1 MSKNY
6 YIFRHG
12 ETFATRK
19 KRWYWNK
26 LYSATILEEGKPSVL
41 RLADYLKK
49 IATDY
54 NVSSPFLR
62 CRQTV
67 EIVSTITGKEFE
79 FDARIGEHT
88 FELPWTY
95 ENRVLSFT
103 NEMEN
108 SDKQNILICT
118 HGVIIQMLMRHFVKD
133 GITLKEHLAAPLPGV
148 LTIIKDGKLKEIDF
162 NKQS

>member
-1 MSKNY
+1 MSKTY

-12 ETFATRK
+12 ETFATRQ
-19 KRWYWNK
+19 KRWYWHK

-62 CRQTV
+62 CRQTA
-67 EIVSTITGKEFE
+67 EIVSVTTGKEFK
-79 FDARIGEHT
+79 FDTRIGEHT
-88 FELPWTY
+88 FELPW
-95 ENRVLSFT
+95 EFKNRILNFI

-118 HGVIIQMLMRHFVKD
+118 HGVIIQMLIRYLAKD
-133 GITLKEHLAAPLPGV
+133 SLTLHERIVAPLPGV
-148 LTIIKDGKLKEIDF
+148 LTVIKDGKLKEIDF
-162 NKQS
+162 NK